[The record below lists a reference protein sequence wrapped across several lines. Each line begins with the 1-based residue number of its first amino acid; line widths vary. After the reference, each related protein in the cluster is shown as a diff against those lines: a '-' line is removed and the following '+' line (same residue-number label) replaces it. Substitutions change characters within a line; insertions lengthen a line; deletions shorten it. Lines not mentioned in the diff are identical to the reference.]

1 MRVGTASKPLRL
13 TNVLIREK
21 GIDTRMARTIS
32 IADSTKTKVT
42 RKPPLL
48 IMIAGAT
55 GVGKSTTAVSIA
67 GEHAIVRFVS
77 TDAIR
82 ETMRVA
88 DTDENAALHRSS
100 FSKGES
106 GDPVLD
112 WQDTC
117 KAVESGV
124 LAAIERAQREGVDL
138 IIEGVHIE
146 PSSRIIREWK
156 NSGGIAIGIVMH
168 IEEEEKHIS
177 FFKQRE
183 VYTFRNAERYISSL
197 PRIRAIQGALKDRAK
212 IVDWYTIDPSTE
224 KDVLAKVR
232 HWIDLEWN
240 EWNKSH

>member
-1 MRVGTASKPLRL
+1 M
-13 TNVLIREK
+13 
-21 GIDTRMARTIS
+21 RMARTIS
-32 IADSTKTKVT
+32 IADTTKTKVT

-48 IMIAGAT
+48 IMLAGAT
-55 GVGKSTTAVSIA
+55 GVGKSTTSVSIA
-67 GEHAIVRFVS
+67 NEHSIIRFVS

-88 DTDENAALHRSS
+88 DEENNPALHRSS
-100 FSKGES
+100 FSRGDS

-124 LAAIERAQREGVDL
+124 LASIERAQREGIDL

-168 IEEEEKHIS
+168 IEEEERHIS
-177 FFKQRE
+177 FLKQRE
-183 VYTFRNAERYISSL
+183 VYSFRNAERYINSL
-197 PRIRAIQGALKDRAK
+197 PRIRAIQSALKDRAK
-212 IVDWYTIDPSTE
+212 IVDWHTIDPSIE
-224 KDVLAKVR
+224 KDVLGKVR

-240 EWNKSH
+240 EWNKTH

>member
-1 MRVGTASKPLRL
+1 
-13 TNVLIREK
+13 
-21 GIDTRMARTIS
+21 
-32 IADSTKTKVT
+32 
-42 RKPPLL
+42 
-48 IMIAGAT
+48 MIAGAT

-67 GEHAIVRFVS
+67 SEHSIVRFVS

-88 DTDENAALHRSS
+88 DSGENHALHRSS
-100 FSKGES
+100 FSRGES

-124 LAAIERAQREGVDL
+124 LAAIERAQREGIDL

-146 PSSRIIREWK
+146 PSARIIREWR
-156 NSGGIAIGIVMH
+156 NSGGIAVGIVMH
-168 IEEEEKHIS
+168 IEEEERHVG

-183 VYTFRNAERYISSL
+183 VYTFRNAERYINAL

-212 IVDWYTIDPSTE
+212 VVDWYTIDPSIE

-240 EWNKSH
+240 EWNKTH